1 MPLQSK
7 LQDNLT
13 ENLNSEYL
21 TKEYSNFSRGRVEMA
36 LRGTQGRGKLQG
48 VEFIVPELWEGA
60 DAVPLS
66 PPLLSP
72 VFLSLISPA
81 LLHPL
86 PFRSLVQTQS
96 LVQAMQVTQALT
108 MPSIQPSS
116 FFLKSISCT
125 SQIDHQRAS
134 EFNFSID

>member
-1 MPLQSK
+1 MVVSRTSTYSQDAPAIEASGQSHGEFELK
-7 LQDNLT
+7 
-13 ENLNSEYL
+13 YL

-86 PFRSLVQTQS
+86 PFLSLVQTQS

-108 MPSIQPSS
+108 MPSVQPSS
-116 FFLKSISCT
+116 FF
-125 SQIDHQRAS
+125 
-134 EFNFSID
+134 

>member
-48 VEFIVPELWEGA
+48 VEFRVPEGA

-66 PPLLSP
+66 PSLLFP

-86 PFRSLVQTQS
+86 PFLSLDQTQS
-96 LVQAMQVTQALT
+96 LVQAMKVTQALT
-108 MPSIQPSS
+108 MPSVQPSS
-116 FFLKSISCT
+116 FF
-125 SQIDHQRAS
+125 
-134 EFNFSID
+134 

>member
-1 MPLQSK
+1 
-7 LQDNLT
+7 
-13 ENLNSEYL
+13 
-21 TKEYSNFSRGRVEMA
+21 MA

-72 VFLSLISPA
+72 VFLSLISPS

-86 PFRSLVQTQS
+86 RFFFLVQTQS

-108 MPSIQPSS
+108 MPSVQPSS
-116 FFLKSISCT
+116 FFKSISCS

-134 EFNFSID
+134 EFNVSID